1 MIVACTSVARPH
13 ISLRVAMPH
22 LNPDRIAA
30 MAQPQ
35 NYANH
40 TRRPPLLF
48 LAGCYLSTATTVG
61 IGYQLVVD
69 FSAGTLALFVVAAC
83 TAIGLLFARRFSTGV
98 QDRVIRLEE
107 HLRLERILPDELK
120 GEIGQLTTDQLIGLR
135 FASDVELP
143 GLVRR
148 VLAGELTNRRSIK
161 QAIEDW
167 RADHERI

>member
-1 MIVACTSVARPH
+1 
-13 ISLRVAMPH
+13 
-22 LNPDRIAA
+22 

-40 TRRPPLLF
+40 AKRPPLLF
-48 LAGCYLSTATTVG
+48 LAGCFLSTAATLG
-61 IGYQLVVD
+61 IGYLLVVD

-83 TAIGLLFARRFSTGV
+83 TAIGLLYARRFSTRV

-107 HLRLERILPDELK
+107 RLRLERILPDELK

-135 FASDVELP
+135 FASDAEVT

-148 VLAGELTNRRSIK
+148 VIADELTDPKSIK
-161 QAIEDW
+161 QAVEHW
-167 RADHERI
+167 RADHQRV